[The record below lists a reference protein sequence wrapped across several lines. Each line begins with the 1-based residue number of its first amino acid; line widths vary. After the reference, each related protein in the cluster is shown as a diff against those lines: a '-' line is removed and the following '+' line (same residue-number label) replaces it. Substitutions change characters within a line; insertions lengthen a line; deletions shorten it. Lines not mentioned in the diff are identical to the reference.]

1 MSSIMRTS
9 QDGQQAAALSRP
21 KLNASSTMLNPEENE
36 AVFKMLGRKCQT
48 LNTAVVQIYK
58 TEGNAHSHWKKKHT
72 GVVCFVKDSA
82 IRSYFLRAYCLIKS
96 ELIWEHEIYD
106 GMQIVRS
113 RPFLLTFEGSDGHV
127 GLNFVSEEECEAFF
141 RIVDATI
148 ETRNRKRQEKRN
160 RQKSQQAPNAPVPPV
175 PLEPMRPPPMQSSG
189 GGGGGMTATDG
200 GGPVQLRNNKIN
212 SVTLTP
218 APTKNFLSSN
228 FGLGSQGKD
237 KKRKVTKAD
246 ISQPTNFVHISHVG
260 WDADKG
266 FDLTGNEDDEML
278 NEIFVKAGVSEME
291 LKDRDTRAFI
301 YDFIQSNNVLGTVKP
316 ESEKSPTE
324 PTPVSGTHMPP
335 PVPSRHNH
343 SQNGNQRTAPPPP
356 PARQPPP
363 PVPTTVPGATRA
375 PPPPSRP
382 PPIGS
387 APPPPPVTAPAVAP
401 PPPPPPPPAAA
412 PPPPPP
418 PMPAGEIPI
427 ITTTQAPTQAV
438 KRAPAAAAAPPDS
451 HNALMDAIRKGTQL
465 KKVDTAA
472 LSTGSGDSRSDLMTE
487 IRMGIELKPATER
500 ELGSQRVSTDG
511 GPGGTDALADAL
523 RRALAARGTAMHSDD
538 DESEST
544 DNDGEWD

>member
-106 GMQIVRS
+106 GMQIVKS

-127 GLNFVSEEECEAFF
+127 GLNFVSEEECDAFF

-148 ETRNRKRQEKRN
+148 ETRNRKRQEKRS

-175 PLEPMRPPPMQSSG
+175 QREPMRPPAMQPS
-189 GGGGGMTATDG
+189 GGMTATDG

-228 FGLGSQGKD
+228 FGLGSHGKD

-301 YDFIQSNNVLGTVKP
+301 YDFIQSNNVLATVKQ

-324 PTPVSGTHMPP
+324 PAPVSATHMPP
-335 PVPSRHNH
+335 PVPSRHNQ
-343 SQNGNQRTAPPPP
+343 SQNGNQRTAPPP

-363 PVPTTVPGATRA
+363 PVPTTVPGAMRA
-375 PPPPSRP
+375 PPPPIRP

-387 APPPPPVTAPAVAP
+387 APPPPPVSAPAVAP
-401 PPPPPPPPAAA
+401 PPPPPPPPASA

-438 KRAPAAAAAPPDS
+438 KRAPAPVAAEAPPES
-451 HNALMDAIRKGTQL
+451 HNALMDAIRKGTVL

-487 IRMGIELKPATER
+487 IRTGIVLKPADKR
-500 ELGSQRVSTDG
+500 DLGSQRISSDG
-511 GPGGTDALADAL
+511 GAGGTDALADAL